1 MKLDSAIQLNPAL
14 LQKATA
20 APDINMAK
28 IDETARDFEAMF
40 MTEMLRPMFEGIKVD
55 ETFGGGKGE
64 EVFQSMMLDEYGKNM
79 ATQGSL
85 GIADLVKE
93 QLIEMQS
100 KANQQKIAQNMHN
113 QSEGAAVSRA
123 PTGEESDA

>member
-1 MKLDSAIQLNPAL
+1 MNLSPLTLNPAL
-14 LQKATA
+14 LDQKK
-20 APDINMAK
+20 APDIDMTR

-40 MTEMLRPMFEGIKVD
+40 MTEMLRPMFEGLKVD

-64 EVFQSMMLDEYGKNM
+64 EIFQSMMLDEYGKNM

-85 GIADLVKE
+85 GIADLVRE

-100 KANQQKIAQNMHN
+100 QANKPEMAQNMHN
-113 QSEGAAVSRA
+113 QSVGLGAK
-123 PTGEESDA
+123 TGENDV

>member
-1 MKLDSAIQLNPAL
+1 MYLSPLTLNPAL
-14 LQKATA
+14 LNQKK
-20 APDINMAK
+20 APDIDMAR

-40 MTEMLRPMFEGIKVD
+40 MTEMLRPMFEGLKVD

-64 EVFQSMMLDEYGKNM
+64 EIFQSMMLDEYGKNM
-79 ATQGSL
+79 AAQGSL

-100 KANQQKIAQNMHN
+100 RANEPEMAQNMHN
-113 QSEGAAVSRA
+113 QFLGSAATAGAQ
-123 PTGEESDA
+123 TGENDV

>member
-1 MKLDSAIQLNPAL
+1 MNLSPMTLNPAL
-14 LQKATA
+14 LDQKKV
-20 APDINMAK
+20 PDIDMAR

-40 MTEMLRPMFEGIKVD
+40 MTEMLRPMFEGLKVD

-79 ATQGSL
+79 AAQGSL
-85 GIADLVKE
+85 GIADLVRE

-100 KANQQKIAQNMHN
+100 AASKPEMAQNMHN
-113 QSEGAAVSRA
+113 QSVGVAAA
-123 PTGEESDA
+123 AETGENNV